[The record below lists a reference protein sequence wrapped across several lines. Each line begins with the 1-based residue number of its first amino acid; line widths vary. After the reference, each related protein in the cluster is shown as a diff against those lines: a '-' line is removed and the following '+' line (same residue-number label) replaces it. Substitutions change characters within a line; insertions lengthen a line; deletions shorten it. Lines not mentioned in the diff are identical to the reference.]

1 MKNYGE
7 TSIRKGFWIEALL
20 WGISVVLGLVFGI
33 THIILLFV
41 FGIILIMLQNMK
53 NGKLSKAGVFT
64 ILISFFLGIIQFY
77 KTKL

>member
-7 TSIRKGFWIEALL
+7 TSIRKGFWIEAIL

-33 THIILLFV
+33 THITLLFV

-53 NGKLSKAGVFT
+53 NGKLSKAGIFT
-64 ILISFFLGIIQFY
+64 ISISLLLAIIQFY
-77 KTKL
+77 NTK

>member
-7 TSIRKGFWIEALL
+7 TSIRKGFWIEAVL

-33 THIILLFV
+33 THITLLFV

-53 NGKLSKAGVFT
+53 NGKLSEAGIFT
-64 ILISFFLGIIQFY
+64 ISISLLLAIIQFY
-77 KTKL
+77 NTK

>member
-7 TSIRKGFWIEALL
+7 TSIRKGFWVEAVL

-33 THIILLFV
+33 THITLLFV

-53 NGKLSKAGVFT
+53 NGKLSKAGIFT
-64 ILISFFLGIIQFY
+64 ISISLLLAIIQFY
-77 KTKL
+77 NTK

>member
-7 TSIRKGFWIEALL
+7 TSIRKGFWIEAIL

-33 THIILLFV
+33 THITLLFV

-53 NGKLSKAGVFT
+53 NGKLSKAGIFT
-64 ILISFFLGIIQFY
+64 ISISLLLSIIQFY
-77 KTKL
+77 NTK

>member
-7 TSIRKGFWIEALL
+7 TSIRKGFWIEAVL

-33 THIILLFV
+33 THITLLFV

-53 NGKLSKAGVFT
+53 NGKLSKAGIFT
-64 ILISFFLGIIQFY
+64 ISISLLLAIIQFY
-77 KTKL
+77 NTK

>member
-7 TSIRKGFWIEALL
+7 TSIRKGFWIEAVL

-33 THIILLFV
+33 THITLLFV

-53 NGKLSKAGVFT
+53 NGKLSKAGIFT
-64 ILISFFLGIIQFY
+64 NSISLLLAIIQFY
-77 KTKL
+77 NTK